1 MKNKALKIFSLSLIA
16 MAVVGC
22 KEETKKEITPKE
34 TVVEVKKAEPK
45 TEVSELKAETKEDL
59 KTEAKEEVKE
69 EVKAVQPNKEAEVK
83 VEDKKEPEK
92 VETAQNLVF
101 EQEKKDFESILRWGY
116 KQSLRVSKANLA
128 LMESVKNIQKEGG
141 VEALKVQIDDFLSMV
156 RELRRELEALDVKS
170 DKMKSFKED
179 NIESFTLSQVIIEDS
194 LNLMTAP
201 NEELQKRLEINSK
214 QAVIKASEIMSKQNI
229 YMEEYGFREEMFKQ
243 FAEETK

>member
-1 MKNKALKIFSLSLIA
+1 MKNKALKLFSLSLIA

-34 TVVEVKKAEPK
+34 TVVEVKKAETK
-45 TEVSELKAETKEDL
+45 TEVSELKAEAKEEL
-59 KTEAKEEVKE
+59 KTEAKD
-69 EVKAVQPNKEAEVK
+69 EVKAVQPNKETEVK
-83 VEDKKEPEK
+83 VEAKEPEK

-243 FAEETK
+243 FEEENK